1 MRKCMFLVLVL
12 IISCPVFAKDKITIV
27 QGSVNKESISSLI
40 LFEVIE
46 GKRVEYASTKL
57 DGNSNY
63 AFAIPNVKEGLYYL
77 SDQNRREFIRI
88 YLKPGDRLT
97 LNILKDDFEIKKS
110 SKENKLLN
118 VWYRESFNV
127 TNPAFNWMKD
137 TSTFRS
143 FFPNLTA
150 FLPVIPEFK
159 QKIKTKNKKFNEL
172 MHLIVD
178 TEIEHAAIYFTLTP
192 NSIHPAKEEF
202 PEYYNQ
208 IVKPEKFSSA
218 DILKL
223 GDGVDYLLRYTT
235 FASLKEKNN
244 SEKINRL
251 QLTAGML
258 GNDTLKGALIANSL
272 RFKTFEELEKNIEPV
287 RHYLLTD
294 SMQASYF
301 RALKAVSSFKKGS
314 PSFNFN
320 YEEISG
326 KRISMND
333 LKGKVVLIDVWAT
346 WCGPCKVEIPH
357 LKKLE
362 EELKG
367 KNIAIVSISVDVEK
381 DKEKWKNFVQ
391 KESLGGIQLFASGWG
406 DITRYYDISG
416 IPRFMVFD
424 QEGKIVTADA
434 PRPSNPELK
443 TLLETIER
451 ENAVVQ

>member
-88 YLKPGDRLT
+88 YLKPGDRLI
-97 LNILKDDFEIKKS
+97 LNILKDDFEVKKS

-118 VWYRESFNV
+118 EWYRKSFNV

-150 FLPVIPEFK
+150 LLLIIPEFK

-192 NSIHPAKEEF
+192 NSIHPAKDEF
-202 PEYYNQ
+202 PEY
-208 IVKPEKFSSA
+208 
-218 DILKL
+218 
-223 GDGVDYLLRYTT
+223 
-235 FASLKEKNN
+235 
-244 SEKINRL
+244 
-251 QLTAGML
+251 
-258 GNDTLKGALIANSL
+258 
-272 RFKTFEELEKNIEPV
+272 
-287 RHYLLTD
+287 
-294 SMQASYF
+294 
-301 RALKAVSSFKKGS
+301 
-314 PSFNFN
+314 
-320 YEEISG
+320 
-326 KRISMND
+326 
-333 LKGKVVLIDVWAT
+333 
-346 WCGPCKVEIPH
+346 
-357 LKKLE
+357 
-362 EELKG
+362 
-367 KNIAIVSISVDVEK
+367 
-381 DKEKWKNFVQ
+381 
-391 KESLGGIQLFASGWG
+391 
-406 DITRYYDISG
+406 
-416 IPRFMVFD
+416 
-424 QEGKIVTADA
+424 
-434 PRPSNPELK
+434 
-443 TLLETIER
+443 
-451 ENAVVQ
+451 